1 MARLFN
7 LGISI
12 KTPEY
17 DANNTI
23 IMKEY
28 NSIKDIQIISSTFLG
43 KNIMVPCSK
52 NDAAL
57 LATIN
62 SEQQIETLIQIAHFT
77 YFKTE
82 KTDLHA
88 T

>member
-1 MARLFN
+1 LFN

-17 DANNTI
+17 YANNTI

-52 NDAAL
+52 NDAVL
-57 LATIN
+57 LANIN
-62 SEQQIETLIQIAHFT
+62 FEQQRELLIQIAQLT

-82 KTDLHA
+82 KTDLSA

>member
-1 MARLFN
+1 LFN
-7 LGISI
+7 LGIYI
-12 KTPEY
+12 KIPEHG
-17 DANNTI
+17 ANNTI

-28 NSIKDIQIISSTFLG
+28 NSIEDIQIISLTFLG

-62 SEQQIETLIQIAHFT
+62 SEEQTGLLTQIAQLT

-82 KTDLHA
+82 KTDLSA

>member
-1 MARLFN
+1 LFN

-12 KTPEY
+12 KIPEY
-17 DANNTI
+17 GANIDTI
-23 IMKEY
+23 TMKEY
-28 NSIKDIQIISSTFLG
+28 NSIEDIQIISLTLLG

-62 SEQQIETLIQIAHFT
+62 SEEQITPLIQIAQLT

-82 KTDLHA
+82 KTDLSA